1 MTTGPTISVSQ
12 ARQLAITRQGLA
24 GNHRPNGILDLVRR
38 IGCLQLDPINVVARS
53 HLLVLWSRLG
63 TFDRAELD
71 RLLWKDRALFEYW
84 AHAASIVLT
93 EDYPLHAG
101 MMRTWIRRK
110 SPWAKRFGEW
120 ADQNRSLRRHV
131 LAELRH
137 KGPVA
142 SRTFEDRASETW
154 QSTGW
159 TRDRNVGR
167 MLDYL
172 WTTGRV
178 MVAGRAGNEKLWDLA
193 ERCLPP
199 WTPRERLTQ
208 REITRRAVQ
217 RSLRALGVARPRD
230 IANHFIR
237 GRYVD
242 LPRVLK
248 ELERVGIIVPL
259 SVVDGKQAVRGSW
272 YIHADDLPLVEELG
286 KGAWAPRSTVL
297 SPFDNLIC
305 DRARSKDLFGFDF
318 RMEIYVPAGKR
329 QHGYY
334 VLPFLHGDR
343 FAGRVDLALD
353 RAQGRLVVRAVHAEP
368 RIDREA
374 GRALAVTLKELADFL
389 GAQTIEYGRV
399 PSAWH
404 KALVADK

>member
-1 MTTGPTISVSQ
+1 MGPAISVSH

-24 GNHRPNGILDLVRR
+24 GNHRPTDVLDLVRQ

-63 TFDRAELD
+63 SFDRAELD
-71 RLLWKDRALFEYW
+71 RLLWTDRALFEYW

-101 MMRTWIRRK
+101 MMRNWIRRE
-110 SPWAKRFGEW
+110 SPWAKRFGAW
-120 ADQNRSLRRHV
+120 ADENRSLRRHV
-131 LAELRH
+131 LAELRG

-142 SRTFEDRASETW
+142 SRTFEDRAEETW

-159 TRDRNVGR
+159 NRGRNVGR

-172 WTTGRV
+172 WITGTV

-193 ERCLPP
+193 ERRLPP
-199 WTPRERLTQ
+199 WTPRERLSP
-208 REITRRAVQ
+208 REITKRAAQ
-217 RSLRALGVARPRD
+217 RSLRALGVARPGD
-230 IANHFIR
+230 IANHFLR
-237 GRYVD
+237 GRYVE

-248 ELERVGIIVPL
+248 ELERAGAIVPV
-259 SVVDGKQAVRGSW
+259 SVVDGDQALRGSW
-272 YIHADDLPLVEELG
+272 YIHAEDLPLLKELG
-286 KGAWAPRSTVL
+286 NGAWPPRSTLL

-305 DRARSKDLFGFDF
+305 DRARTRDLFDFDF
-318 RMEIYVPAGKR
+318 RVEIYVPAGKR

-353 RAQGRLVVRAVHAEP
+353 RQQSRLLVKAVRAEP
-368 RIDREA
+368 RSDGEA
-374 GRALAVTLKELADFL
+374 ARALARTLNELAGFL

-399 PSAWH
+399 PAAWR
-404 KALVADK
+404 KALG

>member
-1 MTTGPTISVSQ
+1 MGPTISVSL

-24 GNHRPNGILDLVRR
+24 GNHRTPDVLDLVRQ
-38 IGCLQLDPINVVARS
+38 IGCLQLDPTNVVARS

-63 TFDRAELD
+63 SFDRAELD
-71 RLLWKDRALFEYW
+71 RLLWKDHALFEYW

-101 MMRTWIRRK
+101 LMRTWIRRE
-110 SPWAKRFGEW
+110 SGWSKRLGEW

-131 LAELRH
+131 LSELRRN
-137 KGPVA
+137 GPVA
-142 SRTFEDRASETW
+142 SRSLEDRAVEGW

-159 TRDRNVGR
+159 TRDRNVSR

-172 WTTGRV
+172 WTSGMI

-199 WTPRERLTQ
+199 WTPRERLSP
-208 REITRRAVQ
+208 REISRRAAQ

-230 IANHFIR
+230 IAKHFLR
-237 GRYVD
+237 NRYVD
-242 LPRVLK
+242 LPGVLK
-248 ELERVGIIVPL
+248 ELERAGTIMPVTVAEG
-259 SVVDGKQAVRGSW
+259 DQARRGSW
-272 YIHADDLPLVEELG
+272 YIHADDLPLLEKLG
-286 KGAWAPRSTVL
+286 KGSWKPRSTLL

-305 DRARSKDLFGFDF
+305 DRARTKELFGFEF
-318 RMEIYVPAGKR
+318 KVEIYVPAGKR

-334 VLPFLHGDR
+334 VLPFLYGDR

-353 RAQGRLVVRAVHAEP
+353 RQQRRLLVRAVHAEP
-368 RIDREA
+368 RTNADA
-374 GRALAVTLKELADFL
+374 ARALATTLKELADFL
-389 GAQTIEYGRV
+389 GAQTIEYGKV
-399 PSAWH
+399 PSAWR
-404 KALVADK
+404 KALG

>member
-1 MTTGPTISVSQ
+1 VRILPDALTMGPTISVSH

-24 GNHRPNGILDLVRR
+24 GNHRPPGILDLVRQ

-71 RLLWKDRALFEYW
+71 RLLWKDRSLFEYW

-101 MMRTWIRRK
+101 MMRKSIRRE

-120 ADQNRSLRRHV
+120 ADQNRSLRRHI
-131 LAELRH
+131 LAELRQ

-142 SRTFEDRASETW
+142 SRTFEDRAAETY

-159 TRDRNVGR
+159 NRDRNVGR

-172 WTTGRV
+172 WTTGSV
-178 MVAGRAGNEKLWDLA
+178 MVAGRSG
-193 ERCLPP
+193 
-199 WTPRERLTQ
+199 
-208 REITRRAVQ
+208 
-217 RSLRALGVARPRD
+217 
-230 IANHFIR
+230 NHFIR
-237 GRYVD
+237 GRYAD
-242 LPRVLK
+242 LPQVLK
-248 ELERVGIIVPL
+248 ELERAGAIVPV
-259 SVVDGKQAVRGSW
+259 SVVDGKQALRGSW
-272 YIHADDLPLVEELG
+272 YVHADDLPLVEELG
-286 KGAWAPRSTVL
+286 QGGWEPRSTLL

-305 DRARSKDLFGFDF
+305 DRARTKDLFGFDF

-329 QHGYY
+329 LHGYY

-343 FAGRVDLALD
+343 FVGRVDLALD
-353 RAQGRLVVRAVHAEP
+353 RPQGRLLVRAVHAEP
-368 RIDREA
+368 RADGSA
-374 GRALAVTLKELADFL
+374 GRRLAAPV
-389 GAQTIEYGRV
+389 
-399 PSAWH
+399 
-404 KALVADK
+404 

>member
-1 MTTGPTISVSQ
+1 MGPTISVSH

-24 GNHRPNGILDLVRR
+24 GNHRPPGILDLVRQ

-71 RLLWKDRALFEYW
+71 RLLWKDRSLFEYW

-101 MMRTWIRRK
+101 MMRKSIRRE

-120 ADQNRSLRRHV
+120 ADQNRSLRRHI
-131 LAELRH
+131 LAELRQ

-142 SRTFEDRASETW
+142 SRTFEDRAAETY

-159 TRDRNVGR
+159 NRDRNVGR

-172 WTTGRV
+172 WTTGSV
-178 MVAGRAGNEKLWDLA
+178 MVAGRSGNQKLWDLA

-199 WTPRERLTQ
+199 WTPRERLSP
-208 REITRRAVQ
+208 RAITRKAAQ

-230 IANHFIR
+230 VANHFIR
-237 GRYVD
+237 GRYAD
-242 LPRVLK
+242 LPQVLK
-248 ELERVGIIVPL
+248 ELERAGAIVPV
-259 SVVDGKQAVRGSW
+259 SVVDGKQALRGSW
-272 YIHADDLPLVEELG
+272 YVHADDLPLVEELG
-286 KGAWAPRSTVL
+286 QGGWEPRSTLL

-305 DRARSKDLFGFDF
+305 DRARTKDLFGFDF

-329 QHGYY
+329 LHGYY

-343 FAGRVDLALD
+343 FVGRVDLALD
-353 RAQGRLVVRAVHAEP
+353 RPQGRLLVRAVHAEP
-368 RIDREA
+368 RADGEA
-374 GRALAVTLKELADFL
+374 GRELAATLTALAGFL
-389 GAQTIEYGRV
+389 GAHAIEYRRV
-399 PSAWH
+399 ASAWR
-404 KALVADK
+404 KALG

>member
-1 MTTGPTISVSQ
+1 MTIGPTISLSH

-24 GNHRPNGILDLVRR
+24 GNHRPTGILELVRQ

-53 HLLVLWSRLG
+53 HVLVLWSRLG
-63 TFDRAELD
+63 AFDRAELD
-71 RLLWKDRALFEYW
+71 RLLWTDRALFEYW

-93 EDYPLHAG
+93 DDYPLHAG
-101 MMRTWIRRK
+101 MMRKWIRRE
-110 SPWAKRFGEW
+110 SPSAKRFGEW
-120 ADQNRSLRRHV
+120 ADQNRSLRRQV
-131 LAELRH
+131 LTELRQ

-142 SRTFEDRASETW
+142 SRTFDREAETH

-159 TRDRNVGR
+159 NRDGNVGR

-172 WTTGRV
+172 WTTGSV
-178 MVAGRAGNEKLWDLA
+178 MVAARAGNQKLWDLT
-193 ERCLPP
+193 ERCLPS
-199 WTPRERLTQ
+199 WTPRERLSP
-208 REITRRAVQ
+208 REITRRAAP

-242 LPRVLK
+242 LPLVLK
-248 ELERVGIIVPL
+248 ELERAGIIVP
-259 SVVDGKQAVRGSW
+259 VNVADGEDELRGSW

-286 KGAWAPRSTVL
+286 NGSWAPRSTLL

-305 DRARSKDLFGFDF
+305 DRARTKDLFGFDF
-318 RMEIYVPAGKR
+318 RIEIYVPAGKR

-343 FAGRVDLALD
+343 LAGRVDLALD
-353 RAQGRLVVRAVHAEP
+353 RPQKRLLVRAVHAEP
-368 RIDREA
+368 GADPNA
-374 GRALAVTLKELADFL
+374 GPALARTLNELAGFL
-389 GAQTIEYGRV
+389 GAQTVEYGRV
-399 PSAWH
+399 PSAWRR
-404 KALVADK
+404 ALH

>member
-1 MTTGPTISVSQ
+1 MGPAIPVSH
-12 ARQLAITRQGLA
+12 AGQLAITRQGLA
-24 GNHRPNGILDLVRR
+24 GNHRPTDVLDLVRQ
-38 IGCLQLDPINVVARS
+38 ICWLQLDPINVLARS

-63 TFDRAELD
+63 SFDRAELD
-71 RLLWKDRALFEYW
+71 RLLWTDRALFEYW

-101 MMRTWIRRK
+101 MMRNWIRRET
-110 SPWAKRFGEW
+110 PWAKRFGEW

-131 LAELRH
+131 LAEVRRN
-137 KGPVA
+137 GPVA
-142 SRTFEDRASETW
+142 SRTFEDRAAESW
-154 QSTGW
+154 RSTGW

-172 WTTGRV
+172 WTTGIV

-199 WTPRERLTQ
+199 WTPRDRLTPL
-208 REITRRAVQ
+208 EITRRAAQ
-217 RSLRALGVARPRD
+217 RSIRALGVARPRD

-237 GRYVD
+237 GRYTD
-242 LPRVLK
+242 LPRVLQ
-248 ELERVGIIVPL
+248 ELERAGAIVPV
-259 SVVDGKQAVRGSW
+259 SVVDGKQALRGSW

-286 KGAWAPRSTVL
+286 KGGWVPRSTLL

-305 DRARSKDLFGFDF
+305 DRARTKDLFGFDF
-318 RMEIYVPAGKR
+318 RIEIYVPAGKR

-353 RAQGRLVVRAVHAEP
+353 RAQGRLLVRAAHAEP
-368 RIDREA
+368 RADGEA
-374 GRALAVTLKELADFL
+374 ARALAATVKELAGFL
-389 GAQTIEYGRV
+389 GAQTIKYEKV
-399 PSAWH
+399 PSPWREG
-404 KALVADK
+404 LS

>member
-1 MTTGPTISVSQ
+1 MGPTLSVSH

-24 GNHRPNGILDLVRR
+24 GNHRPTGILDLVRQ

-71 RLLWKDRALFEYW
+71 RLLWKDRALFEFW
-84 AHAASIVLT
+84 AHAASVVLT

-101 MMRTWIRRK
+101 MMRTWIRRE
-110 SPWAKRFGEW
+110 SPRSKLFGEW

-131 LAELRH
+131 LSELRQ

-142 SRTFEDRASETW
+142 SRTFEDRAAETY

-159 TRDRNVGR
+159 NRDRNVGR

-172 WTTGRV
+172 WTTSIV
-178 MVAGRAGNEKLWDLA
+178 MVAGRGGNEKLWDLA
-193 ERCLPP
+193 ERCLPS
-199 WTPRERLTQ
+199 WTPRERLTA
-208 REITRRAVQ
+208 REITRRAAE

-237 GRYVD
+237 GRYTD

-248 ELERVGIIVPL
+248 ELERAGAILPV
-259 SVVDGKQAVRGSW
+259 SVVDGKQALRGTW
-272 YIHADDLPLVEELG
+272 YIHAEDLPLVGELG
-286 KGAWAPRSTVL
+286 NGTWAPRSTLL

-305 DRARSKDLFGFDF
+305 DRARTKDLFGFEF
-318 RMEIYVPAGKR
+318 RIEIYVPAGKR

-399 PSAWH
+399 PSAWR
-404 KALVADK
+404 KALVN

>member
-1 MTTGPTISVSQ
+1 
-12 ARQLAITRQGLA
+12 
-24 GNHRPNGILDLVRR
+24 
-38 IGCLQLDPINVVARS
+38 
-53 HLLVLWSRLG
+53 
-63 TFDRAELD
+63 
-71 RLLWKDRALFEYW
+71 
-84 AHAASIVLT
+84 
-93 EDYPLHAG
+93 
-101 MMRTWIRRK
+101 
-110 SPWAKRFGEW
+110 
-120 ADQNRSLRRHV
+120 
-131 LAELRH
+131 
-137 KGPVA
+137 
-142 SRTFEDRASETW
+142 
-154 QSTGW
+154 
-159 TRDRNVGR
+159 

-242 LPRVLK
+242 LPQVLK
-248 ELERVGIIVPL
+248 ELERAGAIVPL
-259 SVVDGKQAVRGSW
+259 SVVDGKQALRGSW
-272 YIHADDLPLVEELG
+272 YIHADDLPLVEELAN
-286 KGAWAPRSTVL
+286 GAWAPRSRLL

-305 DRARSKDLFGFDF
+305 DRARTKDLFGFEF
-318 RMEIYVPAGKR
+318 RIEIYVPAGKR

-389 GAQTIEYGRV
+389 GAQTIEYEKR
-399 PSAWH
+399 PSAWRE
-404 KALVADK
+404 ALR

>member
-1 MTTGPTISVSQ
+1 
-12 ARQLAITRQGLA
+12 
-24 GNHRPNGILDLVRR
+24 
-38 IGCLQLDPINVVARS
+38 
-53 HLLVLWSRLG
+53 
-63 TFDRAELD
+63 
-71 RLLWKDRALFEYW
+71 
-84 AHAASIVLT
+84 
-93 EDYPLHAG
+93 
-101 MMRTWIRRK
+101 MRKWIRRE
-110 SPWAKRFGEW
+110 SPSAKRFGEW
-120 ADQNRSLRRHV
+120 ADQNRSLRRQV
-131 LAELRH
+131 LTELRQ

-142 SRTFEDRASETW
+142 SRTFDREAETH

-159 TRDRNVGR
+159 NRDGNVGR

-172 WTTGRV
+172 WTTGSV

-208 REITRRAVQ
+208 REI
-217 RSLRALGVARPRD
+217 

-259 SVVDGKQAVRGSW
+259 SVVDGKQALRGSW

-286 KGAWAPRSTVL
+286 KGAWAPRSTLL

-305 DRARSKDLFGFDF
+305 DRARTKDLFGFDF
-318 RMEIYVPAGKR
+318 RIEIYVPAGKR

-353 RAQGRLVVRAVHAEP
+353 RAQGRLLVRAVHAEP
-368 RIDREA
+368 RADGEA
-374 GRALAVTLKELADFL
+374 ARALAATVKELAGFL
-389 GAQTIEYGRV
+389 GAQTIEYEKV
-399 PSAWH
+399 PSRWRE
-404 KALVADK
+404 ALA